1 MDLIEEF
8 NNNFWKFTIT
18 AFFIVVIV
26 FYIRWTRCLCKIT
39 DILSNH
45 SAIQENFDD
54 SSNKNNEQEY
64 TDKATDLANQETA
77 KKQEYTDKATD
88 LANQETAKKQEY
100 TDKATDL
107 ANQATA
113 KKQEY
118 TDKATDLANQ
128 ETAKKQ
134 EYTDKAT
141 DLANQAT
148 AKKQEY
154 TDKATDLAKKL
165 SGNHKIDISGMFNS
179 SKPSIPD
186 VSNLISLGESN
197 DDNKSGKINK
207 LKNMFDKHE
216 LTKAQKEAR
225 EEERKEKQK
234 KIHELKK
241 KYENEIAKL
250 TLTPISKDYLKAK
263 ETFTSNINSSC
274 ISNNTGC
281 GKDCDIRSPENVIA
295 QYKNIDSLLQGCKG
309 PYIGGETVVVKDKIT
324 GGNMCLH
331 SKEQP
336 TYASVDNWHM

>member
-45 SAIQENFDD
+45 SAIQENFED
-54 SSNKNNEQEY
+54 SLNKNDEQKNTDEANAKKKEYTDEANAKKKEYTDEATAKKQEYTDEATAKKKEY
-64 TDKATDLANQETA
+64 TDKATDLAN
-77 KKQEYTDKATD
+77 
-88 LANQETAKKQEY
+88 
-100 TDKATDL
+100 
-107 ANQATA
+107 
-113 KKQEY
+113 
-118 TDKATDLANQ
+118 
-128 ETAKKQ
+128 
-134 EYTDKAT
+134 
-141 DLANQAT
+141 
-148 AKKQEY
+148 
-154 TDKATDLAKKL
+154 KL
-165 SGNHKIDISGMFNS
+165 SGNHKIDISGRFKP

-186 VSNLISLGESN
+186 ISNLISLGESK
-197 DDNKSGKINK
+197 DENKSDKINN
-207 LKNMFDKHE
+207 LTNMIDTNK
-216 LTKAQKEAR
+216 LTKAQEEAK

-241 KYENEIAKL
+241 KCEDEIAKL

-309 PYIGGETVVVKDKIT
+309 PYIGGETVVVKEKIT

>member
-64 TDKATDLANQETA
+64 KDEATAKKQEYKDKATDLANQATE
-77 KKQEYTDKATD
+77 KKKEYTDKATD
-88 LANQETAKKQEY
+88 LANKIG
-100 TDKATDL
+100 
-107 ANQATA
+107 
-113 KKQEY
+113 
-118 TDKATDLANQ
+118 
-128 ETAKKQ
+128 
-134 EYTDKAT
+134 
-141 DLANQAT
+141 
-148 AKKQEY
+148 
-154 TDKATDLAKKL
+154 
-165 SGNHKIDISGMFNS
+165 GNDKIDISGMFKS

-186 VSNLISLGESN
+186 ISKLISLDES
-197 DDNKSGKINK
+197 DNKNEDINK
-207 LKNMFDKHE
+207 VKNMFEKNK
-216 LTKAQKEAR
+216 LTKAQEEAKEK
-225 EEERKEKQK
+225 ERKEKQK
-234 KIHELKK
+234 KIYELKK
-241 KYENEIAKL
+241 KYENEIARL
-250 TLTPISKDYLKAK
+250 ILTPISKDYLKAK
-263 ETFTSNINSSC
+263 ETFTSNINSSY

-295 QYKNIDSLLQGCKG
+295 QYKNIDSLLQECKG

-336 TYASVDNWHM
+336 TYASADNWHM